1 MSYRW
6 GGNGCC
12 TWQGPAGQGRA
23 WTLLR
28 EYVTMYVLVVVDMRD
43 AVLGLPFKPEAYT
56 HF

>member
-28 EYVTMYVLVVVDMRD
+28 EYVTMYVLVAVDMRD